1 MYLKAEKL
9 EKLTSEESMPI
20 LSVSNLNAY
29 YDKLEVLHNVSLKI
43 EKGERV
49 AVLGPNGAG
58 KTTLLKAICGLV
70 SYKGDIEFKG
80 FNLNRLKPY
89 ERIKRGIAICPEG
102 RRIFS
107 RLSVEDNLSIVNRDT
122 NLAYELF
129 PQLRSKRREKAK
141 NLSGGEQQM
150 LAIARALLLKPELL
164 LLDEPSMGLAPIVVE
179 SLAEVI
185 NSISKDVSILMVEQN
200 MQLASDIAERCY
212 ILSSGRITYEGCI
225 DEIDIKAYFK

>member
-1 MYLKAEKL
+1 
-9 EKLTSEESMPI
+9 MPL

-43 EKGERV
+43 ERGERV

-80 FNLNRLKPY
+80 FNLNGLKPY
-89 ERIKRGIAICPEG
+89 ERIKMGIAICPEG

-122 NLAYELF
+122 SPAYELF
-129 PQLRSKRREKAK
+129 PQLKSKKREKAR

-164 LLDEPSMGLAPIVVE
+164 LLDEPSMGLAPIIVE
-179 SLAEVI
+179 SLVEAI
-185 NSISKDVSILMVEQN
+185 NSISKEVSILIVEQN
-200 MQLASDIAERCY
+200 LQLASDVADRCY
-212 ILSSGRITYEGCI
+212 ILASGKITYEGCMS
-225 DEIDIKAYFK
+225 EIDLKAYFK

>member
-1 MYLKAEKL
+1 
-9 EKLTSEESMPI
+9 MPI

-200 MQLASDIAERCY
+200 MQLAGDIAERCY

>member
-1 MYLKAEKL
+1 
-9 EKLTSEESMPI
+9 MPI

>member
-1 MYLKAEKL
+1 
-9 EKLTSEESMPI
+9 MPI
-20 LSVSNLNAY
+20 LSVSNLKAY
-29 YDKLEVLHNVSLKI
+29 YDKLEVLHGVSLKI

-70 SYKGDIEFKG
+70 SYRGDVEFKG
-80 FNLNRLKPY
+80 FNLNGLRPY

-102 RRIFS
+102 RRLFS

-129 PQLRSKRREKAK
+129 PQLRNKRKEKAR

-179 SLAEVI
+179 SLAEAI

-200 MQLASDIAERCY
+200 MQLASDVAERCY

-225 DEIDIKAYFK
+225 DEIDIKSYFK